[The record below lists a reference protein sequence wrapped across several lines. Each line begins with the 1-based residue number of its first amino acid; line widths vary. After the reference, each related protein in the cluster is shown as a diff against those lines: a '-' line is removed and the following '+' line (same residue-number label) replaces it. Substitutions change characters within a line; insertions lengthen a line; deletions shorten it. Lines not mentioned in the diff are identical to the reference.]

1 MSDLDQSRYLSQ
13 KVINVA
19 SAYFIDTIKKSQI
32 SQEQTNLTR
41 DISVNNNRINKL
53 SVRPEPNIRDNK
65 SINKDYDRLMKEREV
80 KNQSIPNPINFS
92 RNNNS
97 NPTMED
103 INKRYNEIANER
115 DYSNG
120 NISGVN
126 NIDNNRSNQI
136 NNLIRDSNKIGP
148 DSINTFNSFPQ
159 SNQIVNNHNAITS
172 YNPNDINSMINT
184 NNNLTNYIILIC
196 K

>member
-1 MSDLDQSRYLSQ
+1 
-13 KVINVA
+13 
-19 SAYFIDTIKKSQI
+19 
-32 SQEQTNLTR
+32 
-41 DISVNNNRINKL
+41 
-53 SVRPEPNIRDNK
+53 
-65 SINKDYDRLMKEREV
+65 MKEREV

-136 NNLIRDSNKIGP
+136 NNLIRDSNKIGR
-148 DSINTFNSFPQ
+148 DSINT
-159 SNQIVNNHNAITS
+159 
-172 YNPNDINSMINT
+172 
-184 NNNLTNYIILIC
+184 
-196 K
+196 